1 MTLTTTS
8 KDAEQS
14 TAAVA
19 AAQAADRREGPA
31 KLWVRFASPSVSF
44 LRSSRERGLD
54 SVQRGKLR
62 SASVSVAAFASAGEE
77 NSVGRACAAAAE
89 GKDLQTADCN

>member
-1 MTLTTTS
+1 MTTTS

-31 KLWVRFASPSVSF
+31 KLWVGFAAPSVSF

-62 SASVSVAAFASAGEE
+62 SASVSVSASAGEE
-77 NSVGRACAAAAE
+77 NSVGRASAAAAE